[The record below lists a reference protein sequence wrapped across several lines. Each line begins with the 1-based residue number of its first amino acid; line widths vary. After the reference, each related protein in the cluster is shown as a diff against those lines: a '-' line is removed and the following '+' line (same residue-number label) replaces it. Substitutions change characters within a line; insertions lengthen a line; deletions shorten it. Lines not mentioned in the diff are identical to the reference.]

1 MIKIKICIIYIKIIF
16 VIISERIFYNHLERD
31 LCEKLNILTFII
43 VQISNYSQPIRKILK
58 LISIANKYELY
69 EVINGMPLM
78 KLIFNNYELKKLK
91 NII

>member
-1 MIKIKICIIYIKIIF
+1 M
-16 VIISERIFYNHLERD
+16 
-31 LCEKLNILTFII
+31 LTFII

-78 KLIFNNYELKKLK
+78 KLIFNNCELK
-91 NII
+91 